1 MKVLIVD
8 DIEDSVKGI
17 YDYCEEKDWDPEIC
31 GFDDVY
37 TSIAKFNPDVIV
49 LDWRD
54 DDANSDVGEEILN
67 NIWSNSFR
75 PLVVFSANEAII
87 NIQSKLS
94 QSSMLKLISKGDE
107 TPVIEFLQKIEA
119 FTTALAKY
127 RADLSNA
134 LIAALNSIEHIKSQP
149 NFENDAVSYI
159 LSKRTSTF
167 FDDAYIGELSPSW
180 VQYLCPPI
188 NNTLCVCDIIR
199 KTSQGAN
206 YQTAG
211 SPEEYAIILT
221 PSCDM
226 YHDNNRRPKVTHVL
240 YARCFP
246 KELFHG
252 KTLSASPSNS
262 GINSVRAKLNAGF
275 DENYVALP
283 SFSNVIPYM
292 TVDFK
297 KIDVVAI
304 DQIASSKEEITDSTK
319 FVRVASICSP
329 FREQIVW
336 AYMQSS
342 CRPGVPQRN
351 TELWAKEILTI

>member
-17 YDYCEEKDWDPEIC
+17 YDYCEEKGWEPKIS

-54 DDANSDVGEEILN
+54 DDANSDVGDEILN

-87 NIQSKLS
+87 NIRSKLS

-107 TPVIEFLQKIEA
+107 TPVIDFLQKIEA

-127 RADLSNA
+127 RTDLSNA
-134 LIAALNSIEHIKSQP
+134 LITSLNSIEHIKSQP

-167 FDDAYIGELSPSW
+167 FDDVYVGELSPSW

-188 NNTLCVCDIIR
+188 NDNLCVCDILR
-199 KTSQGAN
+199 KISHGAN
-206 YQTAG
+206 YLTAG

-226 YHDNNRRPKVTHVL
+226 YHDENRTPKVTHVL

-246 KELFHG
+246 KEQFHG
-252 KTLSASPSNS
+252 KTLSTSPSS
-262 GINSVRAKLNAGF
+262 SSIKSVRAKLNAGF

-283 SFSNVIPYM
+283 SFSSVIPYM
-292 TVDFK
+292 TADFK
-297 KIDVVAI
+297 KIDAVAI
-304 DQIASSKEEITDSTK
+304 DKIASSQDSITDSSE

-336 AYMQSS
+336 AYMQNS

>member
-17 YDYCEEKDWDPEIC
+17 CDYCEEKGWEPEIS

-37 TSIAKFNPDVIV
+37 ASIARFNPDVIV

-54 DDANSDVGEEILN
+54 DDSNSDVGEKILN
-67 NIWSNSFR
+67 NIWNNCFR

-87 NIQSKLS
+87 NIRSKLS

-107 TPVIEFLQKIEA
+107 TPVIDFLQEIEA
-119 FTTALAKY
+119 FTTALSKY

-134 LIAALNSIEHIKSQP
+134 LISSLNSIEHIKSQP

-159 LSKRTSTF
+159 LSKRTSAF
-167 FDDAYIGELSPSW
+167 FDDTYIGELSPSW
-180 VQYLCPPI
+180 VQYLCPPV
-188 NNTLCVCDIIR
+188 NNHLCVCDVIR
-199 KTSQGAN
+199 KISQGAN
-206 YQTAG
+206 YQTSG

-226 YHDNNRRPKVTHVL
+226 YHDENRRSKVTHVL

-246 KELFHG
+246 KEQFHR

-262 GINSVRAKLNAGF
+262 SINSVRTKLNAGF

-292 TVDFK
+292 TADFK
-297 KIDVVAI
+297 KIDVVPI
-304 DQIASSKEEITDSTK
+304 DQIASNQDSITDSSK